1 MASHTY
7 TPCSSS
13 SGARRFVIQNTLTS
27 PYRLIPITQTLP
39 NPGTSTTSIITSE
52 RMEIQQNPAQNPTE
66 PDPDIEIER
75 LISENTCVPPP
86 ANTSSLNSLETIIPT
101 STPSIY
107 NDLNMLLIRHGLQP
121 LPPMPA
127 NSTLSIT
134 CHQKLI
140 IGSRQNYTWYVKMQP
155 ENTDA

>member
-13 SGARRFVIQNTLTS
+13 PSARRFVIQNTLTS
-27 PYRLIPITQTLP
+27 PYRLIPITQISPSPETLT
-39 NPGTSTTSIITSE
+39 TSTTTSE
-52 RMEIQQNPAQNPTE
+52 RMEIQQNPAQNPPETE
-66 PDPDIEIER
+66 PEDEIAR
-75 LISENTCVPPP
+75 LISENTYVPPP
-86 ANTSSLNSLETIIPT
+86 ANTSSWNSLETIIPT

-107 NDLNMLLIRHGLQP
+107 NDLNMLLIKHGLQP
-121 LPPMPA
+121 LPSMPA

-134 CHQKLI
+134 CHQKLT
-140 IGSRQNYTWYVKMQP
+140 IGSRQNSTWYVKIEP

>member
-27 PYRLIPITQTLP
+27 PYRLIPITPTSP
-39 NPGTSTTSIITSE
+39 NPETLKTSTTMSE
-52 RMEIQQNPAQNPTE
+52 RMEIQQNSEQNPTE
-66 PDPDIEIER
+66 LDQDTEIER
-75 LISENTCVPPP
+75 LISENTYVPPP

-107 NDLNMLLIRHGLQP
+107 NDLNMLLIKHGLQP
-121 LPPMPA
+121 LPSMPA

-134 CHQKLI
+134 CHQKLT
-140 IGSRQNYTWYVKMQP
+140 IGSRQNSTWYVKIQP

>member
-27 PYRLIPITQTLP
+27 PYRLIPITPTSQNPETLK
-39 NPGTSTTSIITSE
+39 TSTTTSE
-52 RMEIQQNPAQNPTE
+52 RMEIQQNSAQNPTE
-66 PDPDIEIER
+66 LEQDTEIER
-75 LISENTCVPPP
+75 LISENTYVPPP

-107 NDLNMLLIRHGLQP
+107 NDLNMLLIKHGLQP
-121 LPPMPA
+121 LPSMPV

-140 IGSRQNYTWYVKMQP
+140 IGSRQNSTWYVKIQP